1 MFIMTG
7 GVVTIGGMPGFYDR
21 GVVSMKVGHGGMEC
35 KLRDK
40 FKFLGFIL
48 LLLGLVVES
57 MILWYTSF
65 LIKCNQVGGIVLS

>member
-1 MFIMTG
+1 M
-7 GVVTIGGMPGFYDR
+7 IG

-48 LLLGLVVES
+48 LLVVES

-65 LIKCNQVGGIVLS
+65 LIKCNQVVLS